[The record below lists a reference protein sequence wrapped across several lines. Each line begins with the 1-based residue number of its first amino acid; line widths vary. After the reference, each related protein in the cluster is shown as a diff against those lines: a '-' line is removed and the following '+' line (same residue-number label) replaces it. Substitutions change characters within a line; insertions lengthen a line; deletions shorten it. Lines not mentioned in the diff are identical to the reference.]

1 MSKLSYLGERSESR
15 ENARASGEAARG
27 RGKYVLARLASLAKI
42 GGLARGVLLLHTV
55 FRSGFLHILVSLAAI
70 TKTAAKETIYTLAVK

>member
-42 GGLARGVLLLHTV
+42 GGARGVLLLHTV